1 MCTCDQGACAEL
13 QRQGGVHRGLMDAG
27 RRAPGRGEVTRSR
40 EASVLD
46 QDAQVRLNLT
56 IKIFCDIWSDLV
68 HAVHLIEH
76 TQGCCAAGVL
86 QQSGL
91 IGA

>member
-1 MCTCDQGACAEL
+1 
-13 QRQGGVHRGLMDAG
+13 MDAG

-56 IKIFCDIWSDLV
+56 VKILCDNLV
-68 HAVHLIEH
+68 
-76 TQGCCAAGVL
+76 
-86 QQSGL
+86 
-91 IGA
+91 